1 MSCGAS
7 QRGLSKKGGHHSGY
21 EGEGGFHSALSVNPS
36 ALGGTVGGVGDEM
49 GDEKGDEKQAD
60 IGADIE
66 SPLGDNPRPVH
77 HVYPV
82 GLVVE
87 GRRCVVVGGGRIATR
102 RLRALLEAGADLEVI
117 APDASPEIAS
127 LAERGLITWHRRGF
141 APQDLDGAWLALSA
155 TGVLEVDQEVARC
168 ADEYRVWVASADDP
182 SASTCSI
189 PTVLRRGDLLLTIST
204 GGRSP
209 ALAAWLKER
218 LSEEFGPE
226 YETLLDVMAEIRD
239 EQKALGLPTEGLD
252 WRRALDSG
260 ILEDVRMGRID
271 AAREA
276 LRACR

>member
-1 MSCGAS
+1 M
-7 QRGLSKKGGHHSGY
+7 
-21 EGEGGFHSALSVNPS
+21 ALSVNPS

-87 GRRCVVVGGGRIATR
+87 GRRCVIVGGGRIATR
-102 RLRALLEAGADLEVI
+102 RLTALLDAGADIQVI
-117 APDASPEIAS
+117 APDASPEMAS
-127 LAERGLITWHRRGF
+127 MAERGLITWHRRGF
-141 APQDLDGAWLALSA
+141 APQDLDGVWLVLSA
-155 TGVLEVDQEVARC
+155 TGNLQVDQEVARC
-168 ADEYRVWVASADDP
+168 ATERRVWVASADDP
-182 SASTCSI
+182 SASTASI
-189 PTVLRRGDLLLTIST
+189 PTVLRRGDLLLTLST

-209 ALAAWLKER
+209 ALAAWLKDR

-226 YETLLDVMAEIRD
+226 YETLLDVMAEIRE
-239 EQKALGLPTEGLD
+239 EQKALGLPTESLD

-271 AAREA
+271 AAKEA
-276 LRACR
+276 FRACR

>member
-1 MSCGAS
+1 
-7 QRGLSKKGGHHSGY
+7 
-21 EGEGGFHSALSVNPS
+21 
-36 ALGGTVGGVGDEM
+36 M
-49 GDEKGDEKQAD
+49 GDEKGDEKGEEKGDGKKAD
-60 IGADIE
+60 IGADME
-66 SPLGDNPRPVH
+66 SSLANDSRPVH
-77 HVYPV
+77 NVYPV

-102 RLRALLEAGADLEVI
+102 RLRALLEAGAHIEVI
-117 APDASPEIAS
+117 APEASPEITS
-127 LAERGLITWHRRGF
+127 MAERGLITWHRRGF
-141 APQDLDGAWLALSA
+141 APQDLDGVWLALSA

-168 ADEYRVWVASADDP
+168 ATERRVWVASADDP

-189 PTVLRRGDLLLTIST
+189 PTVLRRGDLLLTVST

-209 ALAAWLKER
+209 ALAAWLKDR

-276 LRACR
+276 FRACR